1 MRMVLDGLRASE
13 FSSEVATDKTVEL
26 LEQIKS
32 MHAVLVSGE
41 TIPNL
46 PDNMADEIRNMDME
60 NLHLAVFPTLNDKVV
75 IEVV

>member
-32 MHAVLVSGE
+32 MHSVLVSGE

-46 PDNMADEIRNMDME
+46 PDNMAEEIRNMDME